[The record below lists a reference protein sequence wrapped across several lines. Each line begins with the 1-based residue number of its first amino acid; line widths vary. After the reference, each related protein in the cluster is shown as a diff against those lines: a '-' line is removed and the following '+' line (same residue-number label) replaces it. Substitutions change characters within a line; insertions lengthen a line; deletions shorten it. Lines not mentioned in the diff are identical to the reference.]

1 VTVRSLRDTLAVHR
15 AGAGDPSTRL
25 TEGCFLQATHTP
37 DGPGALLLRWS
48 RDPAPVDD
56 CGLTARAW
64 GPGSAWL
71 LGGVDQ
77 LVGLHDEP
85 TEATRHLDQSP
96 PVAKALE
103 ATRATRIG
111 ASRNLYH
118 RLLPTIVEQRI
129 TSGEARRQWR
139 RLCRAFREPAPGP
152 AEVVGDLLLPPSPA
166 ALRAMPLWWFH
177 QFGIEGKRAR
187 ALVEVARHAEKLWSW
202 SLARPS
208 EAAGRLSLLR
218 GIGPWTVGSVLGP
231 CLGDPDAVPVGD
243 FHLPHI
249 VAWNL
254 AGEARADDRR
264 MLELLEPYR
273 GQRGRVLQALV
284 RAGGREPA
292 FGPRRRVLA
301 IQHL

>member
-1 VTVRSLRDTLAVHR
+1 VH
-15 AGAGDPSTRL
+15 
-25 TEGCFLQATHTP
+25 ATHTP
-37 DGPGALLLRWS
+37 EGPGTLLLRWS
-48 RDPAPVDD
+48 HDPAPVDD
-56 CGLTARAW
+56 CGLTAHAW
-64 GPGSAWL
+64 GPGAAWL
-71 LGGVDQ
+71 LDGVDQ
-77 LVGLHDEP
+77 LVGRHDEP
-85 TEATRHLDQSP
+85 TEATRHLDLSP
-96 PVAKALE
+96 PVARALE
-103 ATRATRIG
+103 ATRAARIG

-129 TSGEARRQWR
+129 TSSEARRQWR
-139 RLCRAFREPAPGP
+139 RLCRAFGEPAPGP
-152 AEVVGDLLLPPSPA
+152 GELVGDLLLPPSPDS
-166 ALRAMPLWWFH
+166 LRARPLWWFH
-177 QFGIEGKRAR
+177 QFGIESKRAR
-187 ALVEVARHAEKLWSW
+187 ALVEVARHADKLWSW
-202 SLARPS
+202 SLAVPS
-208 EAAGRLSLLR
+208 EAARRLSLLR

-284 RAGGREPA
+284 RVGGREPA